1 MSLGPMQIILIL
13 LVVILL
19 FGAGKLSRVM
29 GDAGKGI
36 RAFKSGLK
44 GEGEEEQASI
54 QHKDDE
60 TTKS

>member
-44 GEGEEEQASI
+44 GDDEQKTI
-54 QHKDDE
+54 DQKDDNVD
-60 TTKS
+60 KN

>member
-1 MSLGPMQIILIL
+1 MSLGPMQIILII

-44 GEGEEEQASI
+44 G
-54 QHKDDE
+54 DDE
-60 TTKS
+60 QKSIDHQKDSDSQKN